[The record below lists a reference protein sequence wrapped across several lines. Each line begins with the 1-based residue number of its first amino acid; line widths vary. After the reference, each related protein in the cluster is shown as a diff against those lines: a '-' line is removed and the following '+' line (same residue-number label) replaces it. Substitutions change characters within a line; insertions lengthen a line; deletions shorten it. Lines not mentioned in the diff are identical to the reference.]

1 MKPCS
6 YRNKSRSSVEVNCE
20 NLSVL
25 EVFGAFRRSPFRNKE
40 IDKFTFN
47 IKRPSSSS
55 HPSVELPEDIID
67 DHQIGSIRLYCPE
80 EDKSSVRI
88 SLRIDMNAFRYS
100 QNFTTEIVLRG
111 CDLGDLDLSF
121 LKGFDQLKTLSID
134 RATYFL
140 KSFGTLPPLK
150 ALNRLSLR
158 ACAEDLSSGKALPE
172 FPPALVHG
180 IAELCL
186 SYHDDLDDSILSRI
200 LDWVLVSSADTLRE
214 FDIFQNKKMTTIP
227 TPVREFKKLVYFS
240 ASHNGLPL
248 SLSEDSLNFSGPM
261 ENIHLT
267 SSQIDNI
274 LPGTFKGEYFVKF
287 IFDF

>member
-1 MKPCS
+1 LKPCS

-134 RATYFL
+134 RATDFH
-140 KSFGTLPPLK
+140 KSFVTLPPLK
-150 ALNRLSLR
+150 ILNRLSLR
-158 ACAEDLSSGKALPE
+158 ACTEDVTEKVWTK
-172 FPPALVHG
+172 FPPPLVHG
-180 IAELCL
+180 ITELCL

-227 TPVREFKKLVYFS
+227 PQVREFKKLVYFS

-248 SLSEDSLNFSGPM
+248 SLSEDSLKFSGPM

-274 LPGTFKGEYFVKF
+274 IPGTFKGEYFVKF